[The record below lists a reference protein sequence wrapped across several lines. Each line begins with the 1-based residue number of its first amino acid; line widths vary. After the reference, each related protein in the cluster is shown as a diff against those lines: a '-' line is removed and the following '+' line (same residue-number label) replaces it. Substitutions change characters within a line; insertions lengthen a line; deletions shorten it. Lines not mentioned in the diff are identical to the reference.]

1 MQMEKLPFAAVHGD
15 PDVHNAYETRFG
27 PTAKGI
33 FMLERYNY
41 NSIRE
46 YFKVFGFRWKAFQ
59 IIINL
64 TVDRII

>member
-15 PDVHNAYETRFG
+15 PDVYNPDETRFG

-41 NSIRE
+41 ASVRE
-46 YFKVFGFRWKAFQ
+46 YFQVFGFRWKAFKLIFSLVIDK
-59 IIINL
+59 II
-64 TVDRII
+64 